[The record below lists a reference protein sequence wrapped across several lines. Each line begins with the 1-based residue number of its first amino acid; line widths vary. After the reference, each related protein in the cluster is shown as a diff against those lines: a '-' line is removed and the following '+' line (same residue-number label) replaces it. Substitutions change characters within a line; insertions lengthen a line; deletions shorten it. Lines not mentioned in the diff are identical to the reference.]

1 MATAIAHTGMAAAS
15 VQVQAAREYSSDNA
29 LVARIAA
36 GDQTAMRYL
45 FARHQTSIYRWLL
58 RIVRNEALAED
69 LLSEVF
75 IEVWRQAGAFEG
87 RSSVSTWLFA
97 IARYKALSAR
107 RRRRDDPLDDKLV
120 NSICDPSKDAET
132 MLQEKDRD
140 EALVVA
146 LNKLSDEHRE
156 IIDLVYY
163 HGKSVKEVAVI
174 TGLPPGTVKTRMF
187 CARKKLA
194 QAVKRLSAT
203 GDR

>member
-75 IEVWRQAGAFEG
+75 IDVWRQAGAFEG

-107 RRRRDDPLDDKLV
+107 RRRRDDPLDDRLV

-146 LNKLSDEHRE
+146 LNKLSDASRDHRSRLLSRQVGE
-156 IIDLVYY
+156 RGCSDHRPAPR
-163 HGKSVKEVAVI
+163 HGKDTNVLRAQE
-174 TGLPPGTVKTRMF
+174 TRPSGEEAL
-187 CARKKLA
+187 CHGR
-194 QAVKRLSAT
+194 
-203 GDR
+203 

>member
-1 MATAIAHTGMAAAS
+1 MHSLRGSRRAHRRQCVTSLPAT
-15 VQVQAAREYSSDNA
+15 RPP
-29 LVARIAA
+29 
-36 GDQTAMRYL
+36 
-45 FARHQTSIYRWLL
+45 SIDGLL

-75 IEVWRQAGAFEG
+75 IDVWRQAGAFEG

-140 EALVVA
+140 
-146 LNKLSDEHRE
+146 
-156 IIDLVYY
+156 
-163 HGKSVKEVAVI
+163 
-174 TGLPPGTVKTRMF
+174 
-187 CARKKLA
+187 
-194 QAVKRLSAT
+194 
-203 GDR
+203 